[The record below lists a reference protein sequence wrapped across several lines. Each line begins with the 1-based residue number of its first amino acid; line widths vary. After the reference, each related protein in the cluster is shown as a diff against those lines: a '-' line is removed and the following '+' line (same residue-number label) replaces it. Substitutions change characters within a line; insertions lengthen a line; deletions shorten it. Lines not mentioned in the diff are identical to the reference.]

1 MSRVKNIT
9 QKQEN
14 FARKYFEC
22 GNATEAYMYA
32 YSYKKMQTNTIRVR
46 ASELLTNKH
55 IVAKLKELKI
65 EAEKA
70 TQWNVKRVI
79 NTYAKVIEIGLAN
92 AETHKIVTDGTGK
105 GYTTTKS
112 IKAKE
117 TNLAAVNTALNA
129 IAKHLGMFKD
139 NDNLV
144 GVISLTD
151 LIKKAAQQ

>member
-1 MSRVKNIT
+1 MRKIT
-9 QKQEN
+9 QKQIN

-22 GNATEAYMYA
+22 GNSVEAYKHA
-32 YSYKKMQTNTIRVR
+32 YNHKNMKINTIRVR
-46 ASELLTNKH
+46 ASEMLQHPNVKQ
-55 IVAKLKELKI
+55 KLRELEK

-79 NTYAKVIEIGLAN
+79 NTYAKVIEIGLAK
-92 AETHKIVTDGTGK
+92 AETHKIITEGTGK
-105 GYTTTKS
+105 GYTQTQS
-112 IKAKE
+112 IKARE
-117 TNLAAVNTALNA
+117 TNLTAVNTALNA

-151 LIKKAAQQ
+151 LVKKIQK